1 MAGLINILEAYNK
14 MYQEDCDCEP
24 KEKNG
29 KKVKEKEEDKDMK
42 KEDLDFLDEET
53 AYIIDEASD
62 YFIEEGLN
70 EDGVQHVIEQ
80 LGIESFNL
88 FLVSISENYVLSEA
102 RRSGRIEPVTKT
114 GKDIGSLKGGAK
126 ASAIRAKQKEKAA
139 RDQSDDRPSG
149 MTAALKSQSVVAKK
163 VTADKGKRAVEK
175 AKTTQSDKKPLKDR
189 IAKGILGAVKAYQS
203 GMERHKAATQTAG
216 KALKGAAKGASEF
229 GKGVASGVK
238 TTGKAA
244 QAAHK
249 LLKNSYDVLDEEEKN
264 DSYLETDM
272 NKRKKNNEKA
282 AEDIKKTKAHAD
294 MAKAARKHFEE
305 TTFEEKMKGKDPCWK
320 GYEMVGKKKKGGK
333 EVPNCVPKES
343 YSLSEKTLEPEEK
356 KEKERLVKGM
366 KKSASNF
373 KKQYGKEGKNVMYAT
388 ATKMAKIREEAETA
402 KTEPKKKDKLN
413 RLLDQ
418 IRDKK

>member
-29 KKVKEKEEDKDMK
+29 KKDKEKEDGKDMK
-42 KEDLDFLDEET
+42 KEDFDFLDEET

-80 LGIESFNL
+80 LGVERFNL

-126 ASAIRAKQKEKAA
+126 ASAIRSKQKEKAA
-139 RDQSDDRPSG
+139 RDKTEDRPSG

-203 GMERHKAATQTAG
+203 GVERHKAATQTAT
-216 KALKGAAKGASEF
+216 KAVKGAAKGASEF

-238 TTGKAA
+238 TVGKAA
-244 QAAHK
+244 QATNK
-249 LLKNSYDVLDEEEKN
+249 LLRNSYEFPVKKDN
-264 DSYLETDM
+264 SYLETDM

-282 AEDIKKTKAHAD
+282 VEDMKKSKAHAD
-294 MAKAARKHFEE
+294 MTKAARKHFEE
-305 TTFEEKMKGKDPCWK
+305 TTFEEKMKGEDPCWK
-320 GYEMVGKKKKGGK
+320 GYEMIGKKKKGGK

-356 KEKERLVKGM
+356 QEKERLVKGM
-366 KKSASNF
+366 KKSASDF
-373 KKQYGKEGKNVMYAT
+373 KKQYGEKGENVMYAT
-388 ATKMAKIREEAETA
+388 ATKMAKIREEAEST

-413 RLLDQ
+413 RLMDQ
-418 IRDKK
+418 IRNKK

>member
-29 KKVKEKEEDKDMK
+29 KKVKEKEDKDMK

-175 AKTTQSDKKPLKDR
+175 AKTTQSDKKPLKDK

-249 LLKNSYDVLDEEEKN
+249 LLKNSYDVLDEEEK
-264 DSYLETDM
+264 
-272 NKRKKNNEKA
+272 
-282 AEDIKKTKAHAD
+282 
-294 MAKAARKHFEE
+294 
-305 TTFEEKMKGKDPCWK
+305 MKGEDPCWK

-356 KEKERLVKGM
+356 KEKERLVRGM

-373 KKQYGKEGKNVMYAT
+373 KKQYGKEGENVMYAT